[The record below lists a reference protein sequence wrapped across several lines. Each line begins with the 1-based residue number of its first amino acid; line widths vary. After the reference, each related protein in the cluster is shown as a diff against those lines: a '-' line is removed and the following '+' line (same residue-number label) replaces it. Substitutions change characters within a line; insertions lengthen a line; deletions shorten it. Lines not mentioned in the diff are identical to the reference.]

1 MPYFLFLGY
10 KHLWFL
16 CYLML
21 LSRGNFR
28 PVMFKTSNQIV
39 RESHLTHKPTI
50 WTRRILQ
57 GESDF
62 VPTNGSFK
70 NHQGTSKI
78 SRTFVFLGVYT
89 GVSTEDFHPLPKHNS
104 ELPQSRAVVVVF
116 YPGDQ
121 DQLESLRLLDLGQE
135 TLGSKGSNNLGIL
148 KAGDVI
154 FTLPETNSSPL
165 KIDPWNL
172 GDSYWKPPFC
182 WGAMLVLGRVSTL
195 KKTEQGNIPFF
206 CDPPTSRFLKVS
218 I

>member
-78 SRTFVFLGVYT
+78 SRTFVFFGCVYRC
-89 GVSTEDFHPLPKHNS
+89 KHW
-104 ELPQSRAVVVVF
+104 RF
-116 YPGDQ
+116 
-121 DQLESLRLLDLGQE
+121 
-135 TLGSKGSNNLGIL
+135 
-148 KAGDVI
+148 
-154 FTLPETNSSPL
+154 
-165 KIDPWNL
+165 
-172 GDSYWKPPFC
+172 
-182 WGAMLVLGRVSTL
+182 
-195 KKTEQGNIPFF
+195 
-206 CDPPTSRFLKVS
+206 PPTSQTQLWTSTVSSCGCCFLPRWSGSARIIAAAGFGSGNPRIKRIKQFGNS
-218 I
+218 EGRWCNLYPSWN